1 MGDPTEMATRGF
13 VDVNTRFG
21 PDHGTAG
28 TAGAPLE
35 LLVAERQ
42 AHGIRISLASSL
54 LATWADGPTGNRLAA
69 EAAADPAN
77 GLAAVAVVGARQS
90 SDAAHRVNEAERA
103 GAVGYRLDG
112 WDGALP
118 PPESVREILGAVA
131 RTGRPL
137 LIPIGRFGAA
147 SMIGAATEGLGIP
160 VVLLG
165 SHYTTVVDDLAAAVR
180 YPQIYLETSALAH
193 FRAIE
198 TAVWTIGVERILFGT
213 GSPARAAAS
222 PIGAVLAAAIPDEAK
237 RAIMAG
243 NAVRLFGLADGPVD
257 LAMPAGPARA
267 FDVHTHFGPFDF
279 DVPDVA
285 DADLLGALEYPA
297 TRAAVASAALGI
309 FGDPARGNAQAAR
322 AAAGTATGRPGAGDR
337 GDGIYGYVV
346 ADPTDLAHS
355 EQQLRRYLDAPGMLG
370 VKVHGEWSGTLTTA
384 PAMTDLFAL
393 LAQFGRPVKI
403 HNAGAGWDE
412 ALGVIARRHP
422 RLPIIIAHAG
432 LGTPSVEGAR
442 LAASND
448 NVYLEMSSSF
458 AHLPTVREAVAIAGP
473 DRLLWGS
480 DAPLLEPA
488 FVLGTY
494 LDAGLA
500 PDSMDRVFW
509 GNAAQLFGS

>member
-1 MGDPTEMATRGF
+1 MDTATRGY

-28 TAGAPLE
+28 TAGAPVD
-35 LLVAERQ
+35 LLVAERR
-42 AHGIRISLASSL
+42 AHGIRLSLTSSL
-54 LATWADGPTGNRLAA
+54 LATWADGPTGNRVAV

-77 GLAAVAVVGARQS
+77 GLAAVAVVGPRHSASAARLI
-90 SDAAHRVNEAERA
+90 DEAERL

-112 WDGALP
+112 WDGAGPL
-118 PPESVREILGAVA
+118 PESIREILGAVA

-147 SMIGAATEGLGIP
+147 SVIGAATESLGIP

-180 YPQIYLETSALAH
+180 YPQIHLETSALAH

-198 TAVWTIGVERILFGT
+198 TAVRTIGVERILFGT
-213 GSPARAAAS
+213 GSTARAAAS
-222 PIGAVLAAAIPDEAK
+222 PIGAALAAAIPEEAK

-243 NAVRLFGLADGPVD
+243 NAIRLFGLSDGPVD
-257 LAMPAGPARA
+257 LTLPAGPARA
-267 FDVHTHFGPFDF
+267 FDTHTHFGPFDF

-297 TRAAVASAALGI
+297 TRAVVASAALGI

-322 AAAGTATGRPGAGDR
+322 ASAGTVTGRTGAGNR
-337 GDGIYGYVV
+337 GDGLYGYVV
-346 ADPTDLAHS
+346 ADPTDLAHTES
-355 EQQLRRYLDAPGMLG
+355 QLRRYLEAPGMLG
-370 VKVHGEWSGTLTTA
+370 VKVHGEWSGTPTTA
-384 PAMTDLFAL
+384 PAMTELFAL
-393 LAQFGRPVKI
+393 LARFGRPVKI

-458 AHLPTVREAVAIAGP
+458 AHLPTVRAAVTIAGP